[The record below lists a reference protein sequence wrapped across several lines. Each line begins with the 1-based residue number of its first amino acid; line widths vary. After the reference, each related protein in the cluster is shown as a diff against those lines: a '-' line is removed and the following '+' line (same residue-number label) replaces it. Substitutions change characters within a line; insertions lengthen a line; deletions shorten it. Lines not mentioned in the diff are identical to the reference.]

1 MELRLANKK
10 DLPYLKIMFKKII
23 DNMTKNNIKIWNKYY
38 PFEEFKDEIEQER
51 LYLLVQE
58 GDIVSAFVLF
68 ENIEGQENFNW
79 KEAKPAVYM
88 GSLGVNVEFLK
99 KGIGTLSLEKAKELS
114 KQRGAKYLRLTAAE
128 SNGIAINFYL
138 KNGFKKVDGLYQ
150 EYSETLKRTINQ
162 IGLEIKL

>member
-23 DNMTKNNIKIWNKYY
+23 NNMAENNIKIWNKYY

-79 KEAKPAVYM
+79 KEAKPAVY
-88 GSLGVNVEFLK
+88 NVKCVDEVLLK
-99 KGIGTLSLEKAKELS
+99 IHKKFVVCADGK
-114 KQRGAKYLRLTAAE
+114 
-128 SNGIAINFYL
+128 IA
-138 KNGFKKVDGLYQ
+138 DC
-150 EYSETLKRTINQ
+150 
-162 IGLEIKL
+162 